1 MLPYFYLPL
10 GVVTIALAVAASKS
24 NGLASHA
31 SVLGL
36 VLCAF
41 GIALGAFCGVVML
54 QFAPKLSALGA
65 AVLIVAPFC
74 LLSIFCL
81 QMLNFTIRKT
91 LCLYCARRLKIV
103 PVGRYDNCGCD
114 SWAWSFSVLK
124 VVSSFFAT

>member
-41 GIALGAFCGVVML
+41 GIALGACCGVVML

-65 AVLIVAPFC
+65 AVLIVALVIMWGWMLAYPKVMFC
-74 LLSIFCL
+74 NFCN
-81 QMLNFTIRKT
+81 MT
-91 LCLYCARRLKIV
+91 
-103 PVGRYDNCGCD
+103 
-114 SWAWSFSVLK
+114 
-124 VVSSFFAT
+124 